1 MSKTVC
7 GSCGA
12 VEVATID
19 EKGISMPGFG
29 QTGDKPGDGMQ
40 PVEGTS
46 MARMMLPDSAGMVRK
61 RKRAKKR
68 RLRTLGA
75 VPAKIMEGKSAEDF
89 LESDVDVDA
98 FLCGMDRKVYDGAEG
113 PCASC
118 PGGCTSEKGLP
129 TILEIEGMAEE
140 DFGMK
145 ILGSG
150 YGSQEDVFVVQM
162 ERKDGEVVEAYYR
175 GSTGELRGFIT
186 LEGELLSGKSLE
198 EDFQV
203 ITTDEA
209 MQVALK
215 AFDGG
220 EVLAVAADNFE
231 GQDAWVVEMV
241 DGNGADVDVYVGL
254 DGTTLG
260 YDVYEKAMNPDEE
273 EEVDEQVEDAAT
285 APADATEA
293 VAEANDQ
300 QEEDEEK
307 PKEKSL
313 GSSVINDA
321 EEAARIAAQ
330 LEELALIASSI

>member
-12 VEVATID
+12 VEVATIE

-40 PVEGTS
+40 PVEGTAP
-46 MARMMLPDSAGMVRK
+46 ARRFLPDGAGFVAR

-68 RLRTLGA
+68 RLHTLGA
-75 VPAKIMEGKSAEDF
+75 VPAKIMEGKSIEEF
-89 LESDVDVDA
+89 INSDEEELDL
-98 FLCGMDRKVYDGAEG
+98 FLCGMDRKVYGGGDG

-118 PGGCTSEKGLP
+118 PGGCTAEKGLP

-140 DFGMK
+140 DFELK

-186 LEGELLSGKSLE
+186 LEADLISGKSLE
-198 EDFQV
+198 DDFQV

-241 DGNGADVDVYVGL
+241 DGEGSDVDVYVGL

-260 YDVYEKAMNPDEE
+260 YDIYEKSMDSDEE
-273 EEVDEQVEDAAT
+273 EEVL
-285 APADATEA
+285 PG
-293 VAEANDQ
+293 
-300 QEEDEEK
+300 EEEEEEEEET

-313 GSSVINDA
+313 EAVVLDDA
-321 EEAARIAAQ
+321 ETAARLLAE
-330 LEELALIASSI
+330 LEELNNIASSI